1 MTAANL
7 GVIFSPV
14 VFGEDEAA
22 TIESV
27 QNSAKVRSGSFPVT
41 VTHPLTSPPPAQD
54 LVMEV
59 LISQHVSLF
68 EGLPADLAAGRLSRA
83 PSGSAS
89 RALSPTGDQQ
99 WQQVQQIQQQVQQ
112 LNVNS
117 QTSDQQQQL
126 SRQPSSAQEERPSLP
141 PSAPSSSADAYDID
155 AARQTRPDP
164 PAMPPVSSGMTHDGS
179 GDSVYQLYQTSSTAL
194 LHAHEPT
201 LSPVPQ
207 RPVFS
212 SPSVT
217 HTRSSSLDHN
227 LSTPSPPLSA
237 AGGRHVPLLGDGSAH
252 AQA

>member
-1 MTAANL
+1 
-7 GVIFSPV
+7 
-14 VFGEDEAA
+14 
-22 TIESV
+22 
-27 QNSAKVRSGSFPVT
+27 
-41 VTHPLTSPPPAQD
+41 
-54 LVMEV
+54 MEV

-112 LNVNS
+112 LNMEAQVS
-117 QTSDQQQQL
+117 EQQPPPPQQQL
-126 SRQPSSAQEERPSLP
+126 LAQQERPPL
-141 PSAPSSSADAYDID
+141 APSSSADAYDID
-155 AARQTRPDP
+155 SARQARPDP
-164 PAMPPVSSGMTHDGS
+164 PPMPPVSSGMTHDGS

-237 AGGRHVPLLGDGSAH
+237 AGGRHVPLLGDGTAH